1 MINYPILR
9 EGFVVVFVVMV
20 IIVVS
25 LVGWDFVLFVYVFL
39 KNTCG

>member
-9 EGFVVVFVVMV
+9 EGLVVVLVVMV

-25 LVGWDFVLFVYVFL
+25 LVGWDCVLFVYVFL
-39 KNTCG
+39 KDTRG